1 MTGVAP
7 KENPKHYSAT
17 KGAPV
22 QQRVRGPWEATPAG
36 QAMSLAM
43 ARIRLLVADAY
54 RLGQRGQKDP
64 NRQTSQDL
72 VREAM
77 TDLELALRGIADA
90 ARCEDTRAVSMLFAG
105 SIRSAR
111 LGAQPAESP
120 EYLDGWD
127 AAVRCVAERLF
138 GGESAEVKT
147 LDALPPSRGCR
158 RP

>member
-1 MTGVAP
+1 MGS
-7 KENPKHYSAT
+7 H
-17 KGAPV
+17 
-22 QQRVRGPWEATPAG
+22 AG
-36 QAMSLAM
+36 RPGDVSRD

-90 ARCEDTRAVSMLFAG
+90 ARCEDTRAVSMRFAG

-111 LGAQPAESP
+111 LGAPPTESP
-120 EYLDGWD
+120 GYLDGWD
-127 AAVRCVAERLF
+127 AAVACVAERLF
-138 GGESAEVKT
+138 GVDSPEVK
-147 LDALPPSRGCR
+147 ALETRGFEHS
-158 RP
+158 PDWP

>member
-1 MTGVAP
+1 
-7 KENPKHYSAT
+7 
-17 KGAPV
+17 
-22 QQRVRGPWEATPAG
+22 
-36 QAMSLAM
+36 MSLAM

-127 AAVRCVAERLF
+127 AAVRCVAREVVRRGVCRGENARYTPAQPRLPSPLAK
-138 GGESAEVKT
+138 SAEKDT
-147 LDALPPSRGCR
+147 F
-158 RP
+158 